1 MHKIKTERRINT
13 MSRHAYN
20 ATMIVR
26 QLYHEQK
33 ANRVIALIND
43 AKDDHAVDR
52 ILRDAR
58 HDRIK

>member
-1 MHKIKTERRINT
+1 